1 MKTQDAIQ
9 RAGGTGKLARLI
21 GVTPAAVSQWPED
34 VPQAREWQLRLIRP
48 EWFYQTKPSKESA
61 A

>member
-48 EWFYQTKPSKESA
+48 EWFYQTQQKGTSNG
-61 A
+61 